1 MEDLAA
7 LKAVS
12 RLREHEERRV
22 QERRRNIVV
31 LILRHLCDNGYTES
45 YERLC
50 TESGVS
56 LLKVL
61 LACLLACYE
70 LWKPGPPNAPHRR
83 TPRLPE

>member
-7 LKAVS
+7 LKAVN
-12 RLREHEERRV
+12 RLREHEEKRV
-22 QERRRNIVV
+22 HERRRNIIV

-61 LACLLACYE
+61 LLRMLE
-70 LWKPGPPNAPHRR
+70 RP
-83 TPRLPE
+83 